1 MKMTDIKLEII
12 HKLSN
17 PKTNVEGYILF
28 IKDGEICHCMK
39 RISEANFK
47 AIMEHFG
54 KEEPK

>member
-1 MKMTDIKLEII
+1 MTDIKLEII

-54 KEEPK
+54 KEEPQ